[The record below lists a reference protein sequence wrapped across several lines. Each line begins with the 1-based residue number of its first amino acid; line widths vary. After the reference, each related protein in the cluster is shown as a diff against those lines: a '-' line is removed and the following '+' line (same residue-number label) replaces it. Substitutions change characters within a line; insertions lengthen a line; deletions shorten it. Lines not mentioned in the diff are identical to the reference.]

1 MNNTILVV
9 DDDQTALD
17 IVDLVLERA
26 GYTVVRS
33 SSGTSAVSGV
43 KEANPDLILIDLMMP
58 HMSGQQAVR
67 QMRSNGVKVPI
78 VAFTA
83 VDDPRVH
90 QEAREAGCDLIVTKP
105 CKSRDLVRGVQSL
118 LETT

>member
-17 IVDLVLERA
+17 IVDLILERA

-33 SSGTSAVSGV
+33 SNGKSAVTGV
-43 KEANPDLILIDLMMP
+43 EEANPDLILIDLMMP
-58 HMSGQQAVR
+58 HMSGQQAIR
-67 QMRSNGVKVPI
+67 QMRSKGIKVPI

-83 VDDPRVH
+83 LDDPRVH
-90 QEAREAGCDLIVTKP
+90 QEAREAGCDLIVTKT
-105 CKSRDLVRGVQSL
+105 CKSRDLVRGIQSL
-118 LETT
+118 LEAP

>member
-1 MNNTILVV
+1 MTNTILVV
-9 DDDQTALD
+9 DDDQTSLD

-43 KEANPDLILIDLMMP
+43 EEANPDLILIDLMMP
-58 HMSGQQAVR
+58 HMSGQQAVQ
-67 QMRSNGVKVPI
+67 QMRSKGVKVPI

-83 VDDPRVH
+83 LDEPGIH

-105 CKSRDLVRGVQSL
+105 CKSSDLVRGIQSL